1 MLFRSGV
8 GTSSNHFETD
18 VASLSASVKT
28 DGLFITE
35 ADDLSITKLS
45 AISVN
50 RIGTDASV
58 ESTETDAAQEDLTST
73 GALVLSLTSGTLT
86 VEGGDDNAGISSA
99 GETLLKAADTGNDI
113 TLNASIATSSGNLS
127 LDAAD
132 DIELNSNGDIS
143 LSTDSKTIDMKAGG
157 DITAADGNTV
167 STTNGDVWMEATT
180 NITVESISVGTGG
193 VYLKAGTDIIDGD
206 GDNDVTAAD
215 LILEAGSGIGSTTD
229 LLDITVTNL
238 TATADADGIFIA
250 ESDGVVI
257 GSMSVTA
264 NRVDTTASTATT
276 DTSKTQEDLTTAN
289 DGAIILTATDI
300 TLGGGADSTGLS
312 AAGAGNVLL
321 QASTDGITIN
331 ADIDGGSGHI
341 TILATT
347 ATDGVL
353 TQDADITTTST
364 GTIDIEADSI
374 TFNDGKTTST
384 GSGNIRYKATN
395 AMTIGDISTSGDVS
409 LIAASITDSGTTDTD
424 VTADELRINVTGTGG
439 VGTSSNHFE
448 TAVATLSADVKTD
461 GLFITEA
468 DSLII
473 DKLNAIAVNRIGTD
487 GTVESTETDAAQEIG
502 RAHV

>member
-1 MLFRSGV
+1 MLFRSVIADELRINVTGTGGV

-86 VEGGDDNAGISSA
+86 VGGGDDNAGISSA

-238 TATADADGIFIA
+238 TATADADGIFITEA
-250 ESDGVVI
+250 DAIAI
-257 GSMSVTA
+257 GSITVTA
-264 NRVDTTASTATT
+264 NRVGADATTATSS
-276 DTSKTQEDLTTAN
+276 TSKTQEDLTTAN
-289 DGAIILTATDI
+289 GGAVVLTATEM
-300 TLGGGADSTGLS
+300 TLGAGTGGAALT
-312 AAGAGNVLL
+312 AAGSGNVLL
-321 QASTDGITIN
+321 SATTADMDIN
-331 ADIDGGSGHI
+331 ADVDAGSGHI
-341 TILATT
+341 TLLASSGT
-347 ATDGVL
+347 L

-409 LIAASITDSGTTDTD
+409 LIAADISDSGTTDTD

-448 TAVATLSADVKTD
+448 TAVASLSADVKSD

-468 DSLII
+468 DNLII
-473 DKLNAIAVNRIGTD
+473 DKLNAIAVIVLVQ
-487 GTVESTETDAAQEIG
+487 TV
-502 RAHV
+502 R